1 MTKATQEII
10 QEEPREQISLTGQSA
25 WLLFAKITGF
35 ALSFLLPLLTVRYL
49 TQDKIGVYRQTF
61 LVITNCVSILPLGFS
76 MSAYYFLNRQPEKRA
91 STIFHI
97 LLFNFVTGGAACL
110 LLVLYPQLLGN
121 VFQNQELTRLAPL
134 VGVVVWL
141 WIFSTFLEI
150 VALANRE
157 THRATFYIIFAQFTK
172 TVLMAGALIGFS
184 TVEAFVY
191 AAIAQGAL
199 QTVVLLV
206 YLNSRF
212 PKFWR
217 AFELKFFREQII
229 YALPFGLA
237 GLLYIVQTDVHNY
250 FVGYRFS
257 AAEYAI
263 YAYGC
268 FELPLMGMLYE
279 SISAVMIPRMTELQA
294 QNKKREML
302 LTTVAAMQKLAL
314 AYFPFFVFL
323 SIVAEE
329 FITTLFTKEY
339 LGSVP
344 IFRINLLLLPFYC
357 LMLDPI
363 GRAFPEVG
371 RFLLKVRVV
380 LFFALLAALYFG
392 INNFDL
398 RGMIGIVVVTVLIE
412 RLVSLSKILR
422 ILEVKRADAY
432 LLKNVGK
439 TAIAALASGVILF
452 VFYSFAKDFLLEIC
466 LNFSRNILALI
477 YFEKASEFF
486 GGSLFLA
493 IWFAVFGAAYLFF
506 VVSSGALEA
515 DDKEKLKN
523 VLRKIIKRGGSS
535 AENKPALPL
544 TNRIQNLKSKI

>member
-1 MTKATQEII
+1 MNETTREIKQENA
-10 QEEPREQISLTGQSA
+10 PAQISLSQQSA

-49 TQDKIGVYRQTF
+49 TQDKVGVYRQTF

-76 MSAYYFLNRQPEKRA
+76 MSAYYFLNREPEKRA
-91 STIFHI
+91 STVFNI
-97 LLFNFVTGGAACL
+97 LLFNFITGGAAFL
-110 LLVLYPQLLGN
+110 TLFFYPQLLGN

-157 THRATFYIIFAQFTK
+157 TYRATFFIIFAQFTK
-172 TVLMAGALIGFS
+172 TVLMAGAVIVFS

-191 AAIAQGAL
+191 AAIIQGIV
-199 QTVVLLV
+199 QTIVLLV

-212 PKFWR
+212 PRFWR
-217 AFELKFFREQII
+217 AFNFQFFREQVI

-268 FELPLMGMLYE
+268 FELPLIAMLYE
-279 SISAVMIPRMTELQA
+279 SISAVMIPRMSELQA

-302 LTTVAAMQKLAL
+302 LMTVAAMQKLAL

-323 SIVAEE
+323 SIAAEE
-329 FITTLFTKEY
+329 FITTLFTKNY
-339 LGSVP
+339 AASVP

-371 RFLLKVRVV
+371 RFLLKVRVI

-398 RGMIGIVVVTVLIE
+398 RGMISIVVVAVLFE
-412 RLVSLSKILR
+412 RLVSLTKILR
-422 ILEVKRADAY
+422 ILEVKRADVS
-432 LLKNVGK
+432 LLNPIGK
-439 TAIAALASGVILF
+439 TAIAAVCAGAILF
-452 VFYSFAKDFLLEIC
+452 VFHLFARDFLLRLC
-466 LNFSRNILALI
+466 LDFSRSFLSVVH
-477 YFEKASEFF
+477 FEKATDFA
-486 GGSLFLA
+486 GGSLFLG
-493 IWFAVFGAAYLFF
+493 ICFTVFALVYLFF
-506 VVSSGALEA
+506 VNLFGALETE
-515 DDKEKLKN
+515 DKEKLIGIF
-523 VLRKIIKRGGSS
+523 RKIKRRPNVKN
-535 AENKPALPL
+535 ENGLPL
-544 TNRIQNLKSKI
+544 TNQI